1 MKTRARRRL
10 ESRFPP
16 SLFGLYLV
24 TLLLMSGIHIGLVTL
39 INENPHWHTAVQILI
54 PTAYWTLVA
63 VGLTLFTRYQIAKT
77 YDKPMKELAKAAD
90 KVAHGDFS
98 VYIPPLHTSNRHD
111 YLDLMFLDFN
121 QMVAELGS
129 IETMRTDFIANVS
142 HEIKTPLAAIQN
154 YTQLLQRP
162 GLSQSERDAYLA
174 AIQDSTRRLSEL
186 ITNILKLNKLESQQI
201 TPRRETY
208 DLCRQLSE
216 CALAF
221 EPVWEEKGIEF
232 DAELEDRAVIQ
243 ADASLMELVWNNLLS
258 NAFKFTEPGGTVT
271 LLQTS
276 DEHAVFVAVSDTG
289 CGISEGAQRHIF
301 DKFYQ
306 GDTSHAAEG
315 NGLGLSLALR
325 VLQMMDGEIS
335 VDSAEG
341 RGTTFT
347 VRLPT
352 LMDREKQREGHGAQ

>member
-1 MKTRARRRL
+1 MKKGNRRRL

-39 INENPHWHTAVQILI
+39 INENQHWPTAVQILI

-63 VGLTLFTRYQIAKT
+63 VGLTLFTRYQITKT
-77 YDKPMKELAKAAD
+77 YDKPMKELARAAD

-121 QMVAELGS
+121 KMVAELGS

-162 GLSQSERDAYLA
+162 NLSPEERDSYIS
-174 AIQDSTRRLSEL
+174 AIQSSTRRLSEL
-186 ITNILKLNKLESQQI
+186 ITNILKLNKLESRQI
-201 TPRRETY
+201 TPHLEFY

-232 DAELEDRAVIQ
+232 NADLEDRTAVR

-271 LLQTS
+271 LRQTA
-276 DEHAVFVAVSDTG
+276 DEHFVSVTVSDTG
-289 CGISEGAQRHIF
+289 CGISKEAQKHIF

-306 GDTSHAAEG
+306 GDTSHATEG
-315 NGLGLSLALR
+315 NGLGLSLVRR

-352 LMDREKQREGHGAQ
+352 EKNSKGS